1 VVVRRQYRNAR
12 RHAAA
17 RRSTAPL
24 GEDERAE
31 GRSEGAVL
39 VGDLRQP
46 EGRGDLGLRRLR
58 VRGRAQHRSD
68 QCLFGLVHAGVSQS
82 HPGAAPGGGSMNPEI
97 PTILELSMQRLAGN
111 IGEGGAAFAQ
121 GQVGLIGM
129 MMALSAKEYERG
141 ADIRV
146 AENTE
151 LRTLF
156 GELAGVVTD
165 AGLKAHLG
173 LEREQLC
180 AAPPA
185 HRGDDPCRV
194 AQAARARAAHLDRP
208 EIARGAAPG
217 PAWSLSASPA
227 RPSNC
232 GWQAPGA
239 PGG

>member
-111 IGEGGAAFAQ
+111 IGEGGAVAQ
-121 GQVGLIGM
+121 RQGGAVGKLV
-129 MMALSAKEYERG
+129 ALSAKEYERG

-165 AGLKAHLG
+165 AGLKAKLVAAAASKDASLRISVLNENNYALRRLLTEAMIHVELHK
-173 LEREQLC
+173 LRAQEQRIWTVLKSL
-180 AAPPA
+180 
-185 HRGDDPCRV
+185 
-194 AQAARARAAHLDRP
+194 AARRLVQL
-208 EIARGAAPG
+208 G
-217 PAWSLSASPA
+217 P
-227 RPSNC
+227 
-232 GWQAPGA
+232 
-239 PGG
+239 